1 MVIWKNDFRN
11 GTKFLKGCLPQISP
25 GPFLNTL
32 SQIFLKKNFKFV
44 QQNVLSNKSLNLK
57 TYGTILPTFGEI
69 YLMLIRLEKRI
80 ATKHKTWLDNRG
92 KNG

>member
-1 MVIWKNDFRN
+1 MVIWKNDFSN
-11 GTKFLKGCLPQISP
+11 GTKFLKGCLPQISL

-69 YLMLIRLEKRI
+69 YLMLIRSEKST
-80 ATKHKTWLDNRG
+80 ATKHKTWLDNREKIG
-92 KNG
+92 